1 MVQDALIAD
10 SLGAEIR
17 RAALNNF
24 TQTGSGVFGRRRFVL
39 GVGAASGVA
48 TLGIQGCATP
58 TPAITAGPATLSGQH
73 FDLTIASTPVNI
85 TGRPAMATAVNGQ
98 VPGPILH
105 WQEGDIVTLNVTNR
119 LAESTSIHW
128 HGINSPADMDGV
140 PGVSFAGIAP
150 GTTFTYRIPVK
161 QSGTYWYHSH
171 SGLQEPT
178 GLYGP
183 IIVAPRRPDP
193 VRSDREHVVTLSDW
207 SDGDPRT
214 AMSNLKF
221 DSDYYNHHQRTVGT
235 FIADARREGL
245 GATVKDRLAW
255 GDMRMS
261 PSDLADITGE
271 LYTYLINGRSPATNW
286 TGLFRPGERVR
297 LRFINAAS
305 MTFFDVRIPG
315 LRMSV
320 VQADG
325 NNVVPVDVEEFRMGP
340 AETYDVIVEP
350 GNRPA
355 YTIFAQALDRTGY
368 ARGTLAV
375 RDGLTADVPPMDPR
389 PIRTMVEM
397 GMGGMEGMA
406 GMSAASPKAAG
417 GGMGSMPMSASAGK
431 PAAGGSMPGMDMGSP
446 APIPAGGGMV
456 ERQLDTGPPLRVG
469 PGKVEVDN
477 IAKNPTDRLGDP
489 GIGLAGNGRRVLT
502 YRDLRALKP
511 NADTRPPSREIVL
524 HLTGN
529 MDRYMWGFDGK
540 KWSEAPDPIPLKFG
554 ERVRFVLINDTMM
567 EHPIHL
573 HGMWSELDNGNGAQN
588 PLKHTVIVKGGER
601 LSYLVT
607 ADAPGKW
614 AYHCHLFYHLD
625 SGMLRVVAVA

>member
-1 MVQDALIAD
+1 VK
-10 SLGAEIR
+10 
-17 RAALNNF
+17 NF
-24 TQTGSGVFGRRRFVL
+24 TQLDPGVFGRRRFVL

-48 TLGIQGCATP
+48 TLGIQGCAAP
-58 TPAITAGPATLSGQH
+58 TPAIAAGPAILSGQH
-73 FDLTIASTPVNI
+73 FDLVIAPTPVNI

-98 VPGPILH
+98 LPGPILR
-105 WQEGDIVTLNVTNR
+105 WQEGDTVTVNVKNN
-119 LAESTSIHW
+119 LAESASIHW
-128 HGINSPADMDGV
+128 HGITSPADMDGV

-150 GTTFTYRIPVK
+150 GTTFTYRIPVN

-183 IIVAPRRPDP
+183 IVVTPRQPDP
-193 VRSDREHVVTLSDW
+193 VRSDREHVLVLSDW

-221 DSDYYNHHQRTVGT
+221 DSDYYNHNQRTLGT
-235 FIADARREGL
+235 FIADSQRDGL
-245 GATVKDRLAW
+245 GSTIKDRLAW

-271 LYTYLINGRSPATNW
+271 LYTYLVNGRSPATNW
-286 TGLFRPGERVR
+286 TGRFRPGERVR

-315 LRMSV
+315 MRMSV

-375 RDGLTADVPPMDPR
+375 RDGLAADVPPMDPR

-397 GMGGMEGMA
+397 GMGGMA
-406 GMSAASPKAAG
+406 GMGAASSKPG
-417 GGMGSMPMSASAGK
+417 GGGIGSLPTDGIAKK
-431 PAAGGSMPGMDMGSP
+431 PATGGAMPGMDMGSP
-446 APIPAGGGMV
+446 APMPANGEDA
-456 ERQLDTGPPLRVG
+456 ERQPDTGPPLRVG

-477 IAKNPTDRLGDP
+477 IAEDPTDRLGDP

-511 NADTRPPSREIVL
+511 NPDNRSPSREIVL

-529 MDRYMWGFDGK
+529 MERYMWGFDGK
-540 KWSEAPDPIPLKFG
+540 KWSESPDPIPLKFG

-573 HGMWSELDNGNGAQN
+573 HGMWSQLDNGNGARN
-588 PLKHTVIVKGGER
+588 PRKHTVIVKGGEK
-601 LSYLVT
+601 LSYFVT

-625 SGMLRVVAVA
+625 AGMLRVVAVA